1 MASKKESGWRGGG
14 GQTFKARK
22 YDTQRLQPNGMV
34 IVFVVS
40 LKWNMK
46 AMLF

>member
-1 MASKKESGWRGGG
+1 MAFKKESGWGGG

-40 LKWNMK
+40 LKWNIK